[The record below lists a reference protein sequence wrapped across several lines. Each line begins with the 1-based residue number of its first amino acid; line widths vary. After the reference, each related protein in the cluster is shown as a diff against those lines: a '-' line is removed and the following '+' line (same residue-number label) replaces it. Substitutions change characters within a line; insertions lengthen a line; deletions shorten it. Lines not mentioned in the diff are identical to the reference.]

1 MVFIGMRRI
10 MADKDMNG
18 TDWRVLLMLC
28 DLMKEGGWSDITQ
41 DGLAAHIATYAANVN
56 KSIKKL
62 LARGYITKERHPK
75 TQRLTLRIKAD
86 IAGCGGH
93 AATRA
98 RNAQAKEAKKQEGEI
113 HGA

>member
-1 MVFIGMRRI
+1 
-10 MADKDMNG
+10 MAG
-18 TDWRVLLMLC
+18 TADALRFG
-28 DLMKEGGWSDITQ
+28 KEGGWADITQ
-41 DGLAAHIATYAANVN
+41 EGLAKRVVTYEANVN

-62 LARGYITKERHPK
+62 LSRGYITKERHPK

-98 RNAQAKEAKKQEGEI
+98 KTAQAKERKKEEGEI